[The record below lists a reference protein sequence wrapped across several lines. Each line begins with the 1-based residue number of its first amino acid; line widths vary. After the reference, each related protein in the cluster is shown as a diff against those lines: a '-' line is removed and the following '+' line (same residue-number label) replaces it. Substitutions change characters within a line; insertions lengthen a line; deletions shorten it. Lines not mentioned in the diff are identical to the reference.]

1 MRQRH
6 ECHGVHWIMWT
17 CQRLVLIVTLAITL
31 QPLSSVGKAPAVFF
45 YSPHKTGS
53 VLVYDILTIAS
64 SVMKLCHLRV
74 QHNSRQGACG
84 TYVRCFGRTMGESF
98 SFHRQKDA
106 AEFCP
111 AWIEEQLTGL
121 SRADYTQEPYLYYP
135 VARRGFLYGPIRH
148 SEPYTDIVS
157 SLSKNPRV
165 RPVVICHKRHP
176 LDQLVSEYYS
186 FGFTHPEPSD
196 ASEEKLRQFRE
207 HRQHIQSMSVD
218 EYVLQQLANKV
229 WWTVRYKVLL
239 HYRES
244 PSAYVGVEVIESM
257 YEEMVMNFDTWLK
270 RLITS
275 ITRNDISTGDEAYR
289 RIYKSYSQS
298 FHPDGHHRK
307 SVFPGSH
314 VAELKPQTISTAYEI
329 HSAHFNALGYSNE
342 TTTHYLDLVS
352 KMAGRQKKMQNA
364 GSSLAQIKQKHLQ
377 NAQSQSQLLRSQPR
391 LFPNRSQ
398 SQKSQQQAPKRISS
412 PISIQQHL
420 EHIKKMTQQDK
431 LFEDSFMLGHPKAYR
446 AGQGNDGKAEQSV
459 AGALNGVE
467 AEPIIARH
475 VVRDDQHEIHIA
487 MAG

>member
-176 LDQLVSEYYS
+176 LVSFQLGFLLDSTACQPCSFRDMPMFLGSLTIFHSTLVHRVIRVHHGDHMTTVSE
-186 FGFTHPEPSD
+186 
-196 ASEEKLRQFRE
+196 
-207 HRQHIQSMSVD
+207 
-218 EYVLQQLANKV
+218 
-229 WWTVRYKVLL
+229 
-239 HYRES
+239 
-244 PSAYVGVEVIESM
+244 
-257 YEEMVMNFDTWLK
+257 
-270 RLITS
+270 
-275 ITRNDISTGDEAYR
+275 
-289 RIYKSYSQS
+289 
-298 FHPDGHHRK
+298 
-307 SVFPGSH
+307 
-314 VAELKPQTISTAYEI
+314 
-329 HSAHFNALGYSNE
+329 
-342 TTTHYLDLVS
+342 
-352 KMAGRQKKMQNA
+352 
-364 GSSLAQIKQKHLQ
+364 
-377 NAQSQSQLLRSQPR
+377 
-391 LFPNRSQ
+391 
-398 SQKSQQQAPKRISS
+398 
-412 PISIQQHL
+412 
-420 EHIKKMTQQDK
+420 
-431 LFEDSFMLGHPKAYR
+431 
-446 AGQGNDGKAEQSV
+446 
-459 AGALNGVE
+459 
-467 AEPIIARH
+467 
-475 VVRDDQHEIHIA
+475 
-487 MAG
+487 